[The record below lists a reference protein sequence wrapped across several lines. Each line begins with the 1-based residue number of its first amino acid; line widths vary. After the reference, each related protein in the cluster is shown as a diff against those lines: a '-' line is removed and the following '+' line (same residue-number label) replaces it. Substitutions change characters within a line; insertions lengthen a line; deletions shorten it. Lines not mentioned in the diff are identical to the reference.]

1 MAFSKTAHGPLPVG
15 SSRSPVWRSRA
26 LDRSLEEPRA
36 RSVARME
43 RLVAAAR
50 ALANESG
57 SATFTVAQVAERAG
71 SSLKAFY
78 RCFGSKDELLLALFE
93 DDSNLGAGIVRDRVA
108 AHGEPAA
115 RLQAYVV
122 GLFEMLTNEDARG
135 YAGVLVREYRRLH
148 EERADE
154 LDIALAPLVDL
165 LVDEIRAASAAGACR
180 STDPARDARTV
191 FVLVLAGIHEV
202 TLGRERP
209 LDAADHIWSFV
220 WTGLAGFAEHD
231 EGVHS

>member
-1 MAFSKTAHGPLPVG
+1 
-15 SSRSPVWRSRA
+15 
-26 LDRSLEEPRA
+26 
-36 RSVARME
+36 ME

-50 ALANESG
+50 DLANESG

-78 RCFGSKDELLLALFE
+78 RCFASKDELLLALFE
-93 DDSNLGAGIVRDRVA
+93 DDSNLGAGILRDRVA
-108 AHGEPAA
+108 AQGEPAA

-122 GLFEMLTNEDARG
+122 GMFEMLSNDDARG

-148 EERADE
+148 EECADE

-165 LVDEIRAASAAGACR
+165 LVHEIGAARDAGVCR
-180 STDPARDARTV
+180 STDPARDARTI

-209 LDAADHIWSFV
+209 LDAADHIWRFV
-220 WTGLAGFAEHD
+220 WTGLAGSND
-231 EGVHS
+231 QDQGVSA

>member
-1 MAFSKTAHGPLPVG
+1 MAFSETAHEPLPSG
-15 SSRSPVWRSRA
+15 SSPVWRRRA

-50 ALANESG
+50 DLANESG

-78 RCFGSKDELLLALFE
+78 RCFASKDELLLALFE
-93 DDSNLGAGIVRDRVA
+93 DDSNLGAGIVRQRVA
-108 AHGEPAA
+108 AHREPAA
-115 RLQAYVV
+115 RLRAYVV
-122 GLFEMLTNEDARG
+122 GLFEMLANDDARG
-135 YAGVLVREYRRLH
+135 YAGVLVHEYQRLH

-154 LDIALAPLVDL
+154 LDLALAPLVDL
-165 LVDEIRAASAAGACR
+165 LVEEIRAAHDAGVCGAN
-180 STDPARDARTV
+180 DPTRDARTV

-209 LDAADHIWSFV
+209 LDAADHIWRFV
-220 WTGLAGFAEHD
+220 WSGLAGSADHG
-231 EGVHS
+231 EGVPT